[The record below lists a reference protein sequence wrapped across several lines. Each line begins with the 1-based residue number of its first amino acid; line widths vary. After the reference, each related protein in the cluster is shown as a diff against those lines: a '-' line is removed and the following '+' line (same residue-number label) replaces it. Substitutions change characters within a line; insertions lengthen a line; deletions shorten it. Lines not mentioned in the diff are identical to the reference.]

1 MILMDPLRH
10 GSLHL
15 AHTIGPETAERLR
28 RWDAALALGPQ
39 EQLGPWHIEL

>member
-15 AHTIGPETAERLR
+15 AHTIGPETAERPR
-28 RWDAALALGPQ
+28 RRDAAQA
-39 EQLGPWHIEL
+39 LGPWHIEL